1 MPLDHDQ
8 TTPGPRPW
16 WLGGAVVAVGALWL
30 YGAVQLPIDAT
41 HARIGPGMFVAIVGG
56 ALVLLGLALTVQ
68 IARGTR
74 FEPQDAEDAVAGQ
87 APSRKALLT
96 ALLGAALPL
105 YTMERFGFVE
115 GVGAAPP
122 EKPRFNYTGDPYE
135 TDGLRAV
142 LWLTAQPVSY
152 HRVATQWPP
161 PQGPVPGPRLA
172 PGSPPP

>member
-8 TTPGPRPW
+8 ATPGPRPW

-30 YGAVQLPIDAT
+30 YGAVQLPIVAT

-105 YTMERFGFVE
+105 YTMERFGFVVSAALVFALTARAF
-115 GVGAAPP
+115 GARKPVLGLAIGAALGAATW
-122 EKPRFNYTGDPYE
+122 FGFSAL
-135 TDGLRAV
+135 GVQLG
-142 LWLTAQPVSY
+142 TA
-152 HRVATQWPP
+152 W
-161 PQGPVPGPRLA
+161 RLPSLA
-172 PGSPPP
+172 ALLPHL

>member
-1 MPLDHDQ
+1 MHPDHEQ
-8 TTPGPRPW
+8 AATGPRPW

-30 YGAVQLPIDAT
+30 YGAAQLPIVAT

-68 IARGTR
+68 IARGAR

-105 YTMERFGFVE
+105 YTMERFGFALSAALVFACTAHAF
-115 GVGAAPP
+115 GARNPLFGLIIGAALGVAAWIGFAALGVELGP
-122 EKPRFNYTGDPYE
+122 
-135 TDGLRAV
+135 
-142 LWLTAQPVSY
+142 LWALPAPL
-152 HRVATQWPP
+152 ALL
-161 PQGPVPGPRLA
+161 PG
-172 PGSPPP
+172 GK